1 VIGAIFLLSV
11 GTLILIPSVLGS
23 IDAIPSI
30 IQWTSGNGD
39 GSPYPYGCPDMTGIF
54 CTYGGIAVGG
64 IWAFLFDAIGGILLF
79 LGVRRIIN
87 ERRNAVASNSTNHER
102 AT

>member
-1 VIGAIFLLSV
+1 VIGAIFLLSL

-23 IDAIPSI
+23 IYAIPSI

-39 GSPYPYGCPDMTGIF
+39 GGPYPYDCPDMTGIF
-54 CTYGGIAVGG
+54 CTYGDIAVGG

-79 LGVRRIIN
+79 LGVRRI
-87 ERRNAVASNSTNHER
+87 TNISRSISSVQHTENQ
-102 AT
+102 

>member
-1 VIGAIFLLSV
+1 MSV

-23 IDAIPSI
+23 IYAIPSI

-39 GSPYPYGCPDMTGIF
+39 GSPSPYGCPTSGIF
-54 CTYGGIAVGG
+54 CTYGDIAVGG
-64 IWAFLFDAIGGILLF
+64 IWEFLFDAIGGILLF

-87 ERRNAVASNSTNHER
+87 ERRNAVASNSTNDER

>member
-1 VIGAIFLLSV
+1 MIGAIFLLSV

-54 CTYGGIAVGG
+54 CTYGDIAVGG

-79 LGVRRIIN
+79 LGVRRI
-87 ERRNAVASNSTNHER
+87 TNISRSISSVQHTENQ
-102 AT
+102 